1 MGFDATSGEGNTT
14 GQPLQ
19 TQALSFAGS
28 TAKPQ
33 RPGKMEEPANI
44 SRNELN
50 QSVILNPS
58 TSSEGGGSGTLARGR
73 FQNTALEPQTQ
84 RRSSARS
91 GLLCALASSGRK

>member
-33 RPGKMEEPANI
+33 RPGEN
-44 SRNELN
+44 
-50 QSVILNPS
+50 
-58 TSSEGGGSGTLARGR
+58 GGTCKH
-73 FQNTALEPQTQ
+73 FQ
-84 RRSSARS
+84 
-91 GLLCALASSGRK
+91 K